1 MKKSYLNSFVNTHQ
15 ELYPEDTPV
24 SVTKAFCGC
33 KLQPVITP
41 YHNKLEC
48 FFIAPLTRS
57 LPIKWSYIRC
67 STRID
72 SSHICKYLTRVEMT
86 GNENT
91 LAYYDS

>member
-24 SVTKAFCGC
+24 SVTNAFCGC

-48 FFIAPLTRS
+48 FLLRHSRGAYPLNG
-57 LPIKWSYIRC
+57 
-67 STRID
+67 
-72 SSHICKYLTRVEMT
+72 V
-86 GNENT
+86 T
-91 LAYYDS
+91 LGALLG